1 MPIIPF
7 NMPRNDMLS
16 FAGDEHHFHILGF
29 SWSTGSPELSLLPLR
44 RDGNDLTGDRTPF
57 DIDLRDMDDIS
68 FRFSGPP
75 VCIGR
80 FEEGEHIPCP
90 GTREVNRF
98 SQCMECMTHDIP
110 DPNCIF
116 EPHCHTGPCGADF
129 CQVEHVVYI
138 TAFRSRMKIGMTQ
151 HRRMRTRAMEQGA
164 DGMLPLI
171 ILKDRFSAR
180 SYEGAISRTLG
191 LPQMVSSYE
200 KVQSTTMKRDLNE
213 ISEDLLQIKE
223 ELKMFW
229 DDIEKR
235 SHPKAYLVKG
245 PDELE
250 LEPIMIDDYPLEE
263 PLPSKPKRFKGER
276 IRGNIIGVK
285 GNHLFFRQGGLF
297 AYRIGATPGMVLHSD
312 IDLSSIK

>member
-229 DDIEKR
+229 DDIEKFEDKIAQAKEIHKSGR
-235 SHPKAYLVKG
+235 IDKDQLAKARHKYQVKIRVSQVTIRRK
-245 PDELE
+245 EKARLQFE
-250 LEPIMIDDYPLEE
+250 KHE
-263 PLPSKPKRFKGER
+263 KER
-276 IRGNIIGVK
+276 K
-285 GNHLFFRQGGLF
+285 E
-297 AYRIGATPGMVLHSD
+297 
-312 IDLSSIK
+312 KK